1 MLQWHKM
8 LRIGVRKISEMSPSI
23 LSQHIGTISGPN
35 PIKPALSQIHL
46 QKAVTA
52 QPEWRLAEQP
62 GRSNLGQHQH
72 QKYFGSIKVLPSPT
86 KTRSTATLWKAVR
99 SRGPMT
105 SVDPVG

>member
-23 LSQHIGTISGPN
+23 LSQQIGTISGPN

-72 QKYFGSIKVLPSPT
+72 QNISEASKSFLAQQKPGALLHSGKQCGVEAP
-86 KTRSTATLWKAVR
+86 
-99 SRGPMT
+99 
-105 SVDPVG
+105 